1 MKELV
6 EILREIKQLK
16 RSHQLVG
23 LWAVCS
29 LVLLLSC
36 SEEAPLSLLVPV
48 GLNAIASLACVLR
61 IQYRQNS

>member
-6 EILREIKQLK
+6 EILREIKQQK

-29 LVLLLSC
+29 LVLLLCSC
-36 SEEAPLSLLVPV
+36 EEAPLSLLVHV
-48 GLNAIASLACVLR
+48 GLNAIASLACVLK